1 MRKFS
6 QITYCIAVLWM
17 NGSTIAQI
25 HERFGSRAG
34 KTPAAI
40 RGLVDRLFN
49 KRRAEM
55 TEMERAE
62 NLRELRMNRQD
73 DGLLVNTDFIV
84 KKVAPAPVIKRKVE
98 PQAVAPVKKLS
109 RRRQKAEDDR
119 RKQAEADERARREE
133 GFAPRS
139 LMVAPLRYL
148 FERGLLADPEEKKA
162 GKADLNTS
170 GNSLRRFT
178 TGERL
183 HTTLISAYSSGLKTQ
198 NYESI
203 GGGGGGAGVVI
214 HAAVAEALSNI
225 ERIQRMMTREEF
237 DMLDRMLR
245 MDIFIW
251 QIPSKVGEAM
261 ILEDVR
267 RCIDVVSVFWEM
279 MDADGFKKRW
289 GGDPGAPAPV
299 DRRKARKRARDATEA
314 IQAAQRKVG

>member
-1 MRKFS
+1 MKKFS

-17 NGSTIAQI
+17 NGSTIAEI
-25 HERFGSRAG
+25 HARFGVRGG
-34 KTPAAI
+34 KTQAAI

-55 TEMERAE
+55 TERERAE

-73 DGLLVNTDFIV
+73 LGLLVDSDFIV
-84 KKVAPAPVIKRKVE
+84 KKTSSGPAFRMKVG
-98 PQAVAPVKKLS
+98 PPPPPGKKLS
-109 RRRQKAEDDR
+109 KRRQKAENER
-119 RKQAEADERARREE
+119 RKQIEAEERARREE

-139 LMVAPLRYL
+139 IMVAPLRYL

-170 GNSLRRFT
+170 GSSLRRFT

-198 NYESI
+198 NYDSI

-214 HAAVAEALSNI
+214 HAAVAESLSNI
-225 ERIQRMMTREEF
+225 DRIRRMMTREEF

-245 MDIFIW
+245 MDIFVW

-261 ILEDVR
+261 VLEDVR

-279 MDADGFKKRW
+279 MDADGFRKRW
-289 GGDPGAPAPV
+289 DSDPGAQAPV